1 MTSIEYLNQQVKQ
14 VCPNAQGVSIGRWQD
29 KRTWRVTGPVA
40 QAEQEAARVIFDAF
54 NKEAFEAS
62 QVPVKTIEERLAA
75 LEAKVRP

>member
-1 MTSIEYLNQQVKQ
+1 MKKGEKM
-14 VCPNAQGVSIGRWQD
+14 
-29 KRTWRVTGPVA
+29 VA
-40 QAEQEAARVIFDAF
+40 RAIFDAF